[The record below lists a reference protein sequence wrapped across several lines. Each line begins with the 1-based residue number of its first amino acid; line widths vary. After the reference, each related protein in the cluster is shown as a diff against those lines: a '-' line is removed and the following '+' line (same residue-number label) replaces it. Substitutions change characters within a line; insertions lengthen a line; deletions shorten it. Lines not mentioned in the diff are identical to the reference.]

1 MNKIIVVDDEP
12 KICRIIK
19 LLLTDAGYEV
29 EIANSGEE
37 ALVKAASFN
46 PDVALLDLKMPGI
59 DGIETMCRMQKLFQG
74 VQYII
79 ITANGEVPDAVKAIN
94 AGAYNFIKKP
104 FDNEELIGIVKGALE
119 VKKMYDI
126 VVNLQS
132 KLHQSSSLANFIG
145 ENSAIIELKKLI
157 SKIAPT
163 DAAVLVCGESGT
175 GKELVVKS
183 LHELSQR
190 KHKPLITVNCS
201 AISEGLFESEF
212 FGHVR
217 GAFTGAIKANN
228 GRFLEADGGTLFL
241 DELGELPLTFQA
253 KLLRALESGEI
264 VPVGSSKTINV
275 DVRIIAATNS
285 DIEQMIEQKL
295 FREDLYYRLKTFIL
309 EISPLRERKGDITL
323 IAKIFA
329 EKHNRT
335 LSKESLNLLTN
346 YPWKGNVRELKNEI
360 ERAAILSNNII
371 EPACFSFANKNE
383 VSEDVNI
390 NSSTIDLEEVL
401 ENIKKD
407 YFIKAMQIAGGN
419 KFKAAQILN
428 LSYRKFDYQW
438 RKFRGRIKLL

>member
-264 VPVGSSKTINV
+264 VPVGSSKAINV

-438 RKFRGRIKLL
+438 RKFRG

>member
-29 EIANSGEE
+29 EVASSGED

-145 ENSAIIELKKLI
+145 DNSAIIELKKLI

-190 KHKPLITVNCS
+190 KNKPLITVNCS

-217 GAFTGAIKANN
+217 GAFTGAIKSNN

-264 VPVGSSKTINV
+264 VPVGSSKAINV

-309 EISPLRERKGDITL
+309 EIPPLRERKGDITL

-346 YPWKGNVRELKNEI
+346 YPWKGNVRELKSEI

-371 EPACFSFANKNE
+371 EPACFSFANTNE

-390 NSSTIDLEEVL
+390 NSSTINLEEVL

-438 RKFRGRIKLL
+438 RKFRG

>member
-29 EIANSGEE
+29 ELANSGEE
-37 ALVKAASFN
+37 ALVKAVSFA
-46 PDVALLDLKMPGI
+46 PDLALLDLKMPGI
-59 DGIETMCRMQKLFQG
+59 DGIETMGRMQKLFQG

-132 KLHQSSSLANFIG
+132 KLHQSCAFENFIG

-183 LHELSQR
+183 LHELSKR

-201 AISEGLFESEF
+201 AITEGLFESEF

-264 VPVGSSKTINV
+264 VPVGSSKSINV

-285 DIEQMIEQKL
+285 DIEQMIQQKL

-309 EISPLRERKGDITL
+309 EIPPLRERKGDIAL
-323 IAKIFA
+323 IAKILA
-329 EKHNRT
+329 EKYNRT
-335 LSKESLNLLTN
+335 LSKESLSLLTN
-346 YPWKGNVRELKNEI
+346 YPWKGNVRELKNEM

-383 VSEDVNI
+383 VSEDVSI

-401 ENIKKD
+401 ENVKKD
-407 YFIKAMQIAGGN
+407 YFIKAMQISGGN

-438 RKFRGRIKLL
+438 HKYKGK

>member
-438 RKFRGRIKLL
+438 RKFRG